1 MITDISERVN
11 PSCFPMISG
20 RMDMSMDKYAVCFG
34 QRFAGKI
41 LVAAITIIIVGF
53 PVTMI
58 VAKASQVFPQLRW

>member
-1 MITDISERVN
+1 
-11 PSCFPMISG
+11 
-20 RMDMSMDKYAVCFG
+20 MSMDKYAVCFG